1 MSTLQAIT
9 YRGRT
14 VAAASPTRFFLSDHL
29 ARLPGD
35 HPDVVFVTYMC
46 RCAADILTGRLPGPY
61 TDDKA
66 RAYARGAL
74 IAPEHLERSAPAGD
88 ARLAQGLGVP
98 LAELQAARS
107 ELVYQRAQRSR

>member
-1 MSTLQAIT
+1 MTTLQAIT

-14 VAAASPTRFFLSDHL
+14 VAAASPTRFFLTDHL

-61 TDDKA
+61 TDEAA
-66 RAYARGAL
+66 RAYARAAL
-74 IAPEHLERSAPAGD
+74 IPTEVLERSAGTGD
-88 ARLAQGLGVP
+88 ARLAAGLQVP
-98 LAELQAARS
+98 LDELLAARA
-107 ELVYQRAQRSR
+107 EHTTPAAR

>member
-1 MSTLQAIT
+1 MTTLQAIT

-14 VAAASPTRFFLSDHL
+14 AAAASPTRFFLADQL

-61 TDDKA
+61 TDEKA

-74 IAPEHLERSAPAGD
+74 ITREHLERGAPAGD

-98 LAELQAARS
+98 LAELHAARADHHA
-107 ELVYQRAQRSR
+107 RAHAR